1 MAEGNS
7 MSEEVKAEDK
17 EGYLG
22 EDKKGTGI
30 CSPIKGNTG

>member
-7 MSEEVKAEDK
+7 MSEEVKVEDK

-22 EDKKGTGI
+22 EDK
-30 CSPIKGNTG
+30 GNRHLFSY